1 MPKGKPIS
9 VEKRAAKLTLLQE
22 DYTVRKI
29 ILGKSTVS
37 NTIRRYRESGGL
49 EDRNRPGPSRIT
61 TKTDDR
67 RIKVITKR
75 NRMLT
80 APQITAIFNCDREK
94 KVSVSTIKRRLQKA
108 NLHGRVAIRKPYLRK
123 GNRLKRFR

>member
-9 VEKRAAKLTLLQE
+9 GEKRAAILTLLQQ

-29 ILGKSTVS
+29 AEKLNLSKSTVS
-37 NTIRRYRESGGL
+37 YTIRRYRESGSL

-67 RIKVITKR
+67 RTKVISKR
-75 NRMLT
+75 N
-80 APQITAIFNCDREK
+80 
-94 KVSVSTIKRRLQKA
+94 
-108 NLHGRVAIRKPYLRK
+108 
-123 GNRLKRFR
+123 